1 MRDEIR
7 ANLQNYQ
14 SLFGADAF
22 LAPAQFTKKLLAQ
35 YPDTV
40 IEFAP
45 MMIIVAIGGMDAY
58 SRLVN
63 STSRN
68 RATDVDNLTREM
80 HKQYHV
86 NRATARVV
94 IESIAELLGYTP
106 VIDSEEISPSL
117 VSGIGANYSKSEP
130 LRDSNFGLLA
140 HATGDI
146 LIFGDYEWRVLDKQE
161 DKLLLISE
169 HILEQRAYHPC
180 YSGTTWENSA
190 LREYLNDEFLR
201 QFTQED
207 IRKIIETKISNPDNL
222 WYSTPGGND
231 TFDKIFVLSMEE
243 VDRYFGDSEDYLNMR
258 RKKYAKGEWVAEDK
272 GWILANE
279 YDNSRVAKHNGTNT
293 FWWLRTPGYSDCT
306 VAYVSTTG
314 NIAVNG
320 DRICIF
326 RGGMRPALWV
336 RAEVI

>member
-7 ANLQNYQ
+7 ATLRNCQ

-22 LAPAQFTKKLLAQ
+22 LAPTQFTKKLLAQ
-35 YPDTV
+35 LPSAAV
-40 IEFAP
+40 EFAP
-45 MMIIVAIGGMDAY
+45 MMVIIAIGGMDTY

-80 HKQYHV
+80 HKQYHI
-86 NRATARVV
+86 NAATAKIVV
-94 IESIAELLGYTP
+94 ESIAELLGYTP
-106 VIDSEEISPSL
+106 VVDDVEEIPHAFASAD
-117 VSGIGANYSKSEP
+117 IGNV
-130 LRDSNFGLLA
+130 L
-140 HATGDI
+140 T
-146 LIFGDYEWRVLDKQE
+146 FGDYEWRILDKQD

-190 LREYLNDEFLR
+190 LREYLNGEFLR

-207 IRKIIETKISNPDNL
+207 SRKIVETKITNHDNL
-222 WYSTPGGND
+222 WYGTTGGND
-231 TFDKIFVLSMEE
+231 TFDKIFLLSMEE
-243 VDRYFGDSEDYLNMR
+243 ADQYFGNSEDYLNKS
-258 RKKYAKGEWVAEDK
+258 RKKYSKGTWIADDS
-272 GWILANE
+272 GWILANSH
-279 YDNSRVAKHNGTNT
+279 DSSRAAKHKGANT

-326 RGGMRPALWV
+326 RGGMRPALWM
-336 RAEVI
+336 RC